1 MEIRL
6 DAVEGSLPP
15 KETFIALRVGDV
27 QKQSRYSASRTYRFP
42 DPGDA
47 RSGAGRVEVFQ
58 RIGHLTVN
66 FENREGQLQDIEV
79 PIDSPDTTRLQMR
92 LAVKGGAAEVS
103 GKKTKAKSRLDA
115 AQRYVDEHKL
125 EEILA
130 DAMREVIHDK
140 PSDPLTFLSNQIMKH
155 AASRIPL
162 PAADISGRK
171 NNGLKLPPLD
181 TGETKEK
188 TAKDLPQDALQLI
201 AGFDKALAENMACK
215 EAEKVEEVLPEEEH
229 LVAVDKVKRIVEE
242 PKQEF
247 SGSFAERRL
256 QKLLNAAQD
265 GPERMAAVVN
275 EKDHPNQLGAH
286 MRLYQVAT
294 QEPGHPPHHVTHDVS
309 SNGEASKPRASPDRE
324 VDELRKQESVDTATA
339 PALQKP
345 VASTPIDNIED
356 IRAQARE
363 GLLRSAADGSLSM
376 VLSKAQSAA
385 TATTDKAEKAKRFKL
400 SPSVGTW
407 LQTKPPKVE
416 DVSPVMVDKVDSAA
430 TTVKAEKAKR
440 FKLSPSVGTWLQ
452 TKPPK
457 VEDVSPVMVDNASKV
472 DKVKHVSPVMVD
484 KVDNAAKTDK
494 AEKAKRFK
502 LSPSVGTWLQKK
514 PPKVDDD
521 RPATVNQGHDMLMTL
536 DSEALISTFEK
547 ELHRKDEEIKR
558 LRQQAGE

>member
-275 EKDHPNQLGAH
+275 EKADHPNQLGAH

-407 LQTKPPKVE
+407 LQ
-416 DVSPVMVDKVDSAA
+416 
-430 TTVKAEKAKR
+430 
-440 FKLSPSVGTWLQ
+440 
-452 TKPPK
+452 
-457 VEDVSPVMVDNASKV
+457 
-472 DKVKHVSPVMVD
+472 
-484 KVDNAAKTDK
+484 
-494 AEKAKRFK
+494 
-502 LSPSVGTWLQKK
+502 KK